1 MTKLEVGINAPRR
14 QGYDEKKGQIK
25 DPQGYSL
32 ALKKFG
38 FSLLAK
44 KLLAKLQGNWSGFS
58 TVNYP
63 VNLI

>member
-1 MTKLEVGINAPRR
+1 MHLEGKGVM
-14 QGYDEKKGQIK
+14 KKKRQIK

-38 FSLLAK
+38 FSLLPK
-44 KLLAKLQGNWSGFS
+44 KLLAKLQGNWSDFS